1 MDAIRSSKISDD
13 ATNAIK
19 AIVMVGNPYRIPNKE
34 YNVEGFG
41 ADNAHGVLS
50 IHSKPVPAAFEQKT
64 LDFCF
69 SVSSI
74 WLWLLNFK

>member
-50 IHSKPVPAAFEQKT
+50 IHSKPVPTAFEQKT

-74 WLWLLNFK
+74 WLCLLHFK